1 MYSAFG
7 IIFSSGNHIWV
18 DGLQQY
24 RPIGAFSFLGRYRV
38 IDFPI
43 SNMSN
48 SDIDRIQV
56 YVRNNPR
63 SIIEHLGT
71 GRHYNINSKRGKLQ
85 ILFAKNSSE
94 NDIYNTDIAGF
105 AENMESIEKMK
116 MEYVVLAPSYMIYKM
131 DYNAMIESHI
141 ESGADITMAYHSVDN
156 AKDSFINCDILNL
169 NKQKGVLSIERNRGT
184 AKTMLSELLSA
195 ACCGISTN
203 TVQGTAGTTEDMI
216 KYSWNYAMLL
226 SKGPCREALV
236 PAPLLIGMEQGI
248 FARFEEITRTPA
260 EIQDS
265 LISVMSDQILN
276 IPELENEGLVFAKQ
290 GFNIIGTANTRDKGV
305 NEMSG
310 ALKRRFNFETV
321 EPVRDVRLE
330 KEIIIREAQ
339 DLAKTGHI
347 DQPIDTDAAELLA
360 VTYHE
365 LREGVTSEGTKL
377 EKPNAVMSTAEAV
390 SVFYQTM
397 SSAYYYGDGKTDLK
411 ELTQNLLGAVCKEN
425 KDDLEKLKSYFRI
438 AVKEKSASEGGIW
451 TEYLDTAK
459 YLK

>member
-1 MYSAFG
+1 MMNEYIKPPVEIRYKNELDALKSVDIGKKPENWVLSPKAVRTFILGG
-7 IIFSSGNHIWV
+7 IIKTV
-18 DGLQQY
+18 DGKMQIKRKFYGNDALVE
-24 RPIGAFSFLGRYRV
+24 RC
-38 IDFPI
+38 
-43 SNMSN
+43 
-48 SDIDRIQV
+48 
-56 YVRNNPR
+56 
-63 SIIEHLGT
+63 IITLAG
-71 GRHYNINSKRGKLQ
+71 NRGLM
-85 ILFAKNSSE
+85 LVGE
-94 NDIYNTDIAGF
+94 
-105 AENMESIEKMK
+105 
-116 MEYVVLAPSYMIYKM
+116 P
-131 DYNAMIESHI
+131 
-141 ESGADITMAYHSVDN
+141 
-156 AKDSFINCDILNL
+156 
-169 NKQKGVLSIERNRGT
+169 GT

-365 LREGVTSEGTKL
+365 LREGITSEGTKL

-438 AVKEKSASEGGIW
+438 AVKEKSTSEGGIW